1 VSRELERAKIALDR
15 FKQTGKK
22 AIVEA
27 GDLFDI
33 LESLIEAVENL
44 EQQQRP

>member
-1 VSRELERAKIALDR
+1 MSKELDQAKIALDR
-15 FKQTGKK
+15 FRQTGQK
-22 AIVEA
+22 AVIEA

-33 LESLIEAVENL
+33 LDPLIEAVENL